1 MRQRGKPPG
10 LAAVDG
16 FSLIEV
22 LIAVIILSIGLLGMA
37 RLQIIS
43 MQNNNG
49 AFYRSQATLL
59 ANEILDRM
67 RLNLT
72 AAGSYAIAADA
83 PAPAADSCVANPC
96 DPAAVAQADLM
107 EWRAEIA
114 RLLPAGTGSIV
125 VDANNVVT
133 VDILWT
139 DPAAAAQE
147 DGQESSLQMRSRL

>member
-1 MRQRGKPPG
+1 MGQRGKSPG
-10 LAAVDG
+10 AAAVDG

-67 RLNLT
+67 RLNLA

-83 PAPAADSCVANPC
+83 PAPAVASCIANPC
-96 DPAAVAQADLM
+96 DPVAVAQADLM
-107 EWRAEIA
+107 EWRGEIA

-125 VDANNVVT
+125 VGASNVVT
-133 VDILWT
+133 VDIRWT
-139 DPAAAAQE
+139 DPAIAAQA
-147 DGQESSLQMRSRL
+147 GQESSLQMRSQL